1 MTRLR
6 SVAVA
11 FITVVACKPTES
23 SRLDTVVGLEAGL
36 DAQVRSGSAAPTF
49 IALSDWF
56 ARFRLDN
63 GPGPSRDEDNVHVL
77 RQSDLSSR
85 LGAEGRK
92 QMIAFIEQEEE
103 RVRDFETALAISDQ
117 GQRRTEL
124 VRLLRREADDM
135 KAVIEA
141 LTYRYG
147 AYRGE
152 LRSTNKFALL
162 LASRE
167 SSDYVA
173 KYAEDF
179 YYEAYKDRGSIK
191 EIVAGLGKERD
202 AYVDALVNRFLDGGA
217 SGIGALRETLRTSAQ
232 NLATLRA
239 GFAPGL
245 SLQGGATQAASTS
258 GNAIAPFAEALSN
271 AGLLRLPRY
280 FVMGGGGISRPSTP
294 GQQTPPAATPAPSP
308 AGTAPTPLP
317 PSPPSTPTAP
327 RAPTAGDA
335 SSGDVLD
342 PDPSGLTNE
351 VVRVPTPC
359 TGAENPPCPPPVQNL
374 SFGGQSFGGGSFPPS
389 QPMVDCGD
397 GRVVNSVFECAFG
410 LVERDDS
417 KPARSDLCPSYAPF
431 ELMCDG
437 VRRCVPLTSMHCGQ
451 LADTTL
457 AALDDAAALALADK
471 AATTEAARQL
481 GDNRLDCSRL
491 RSDKTAFVNCMT
503 RSPSLIDPRRSGG
516 ASLSGFSLQGGGDDA
531 AAYVNAK
538 VPNCKPDNVFYDLL
552 ETNAIPV
559 VDQGPD
565 GACTAYAAAGT
576 LGGTGNRCDN
586 TYHVDPAEIW
596 NRYRQPYMHLAAQ
609 AVQSQSIASLENPSV
624 KLKVTKILTI
634 RDLQTAYK
642 VLFCMRQPLWAA
654 SSVSEEWMAGGAAQ
668 GGDGFPLIDC
678 NQLREGSGHAYT
690 IWGYDETRQTLRLR
704 NSWGNRWGNR
714 GYADLPL
721 SCLGKIGFEAYAFV
735 MECESGCQCTTDTPP
750 GGAAPAPAT
759 PSAQPQPASYGQ

>member
-1 MTRLR
+1 MPEDSMTRLR
-6 SVAVA
+6 FVAVA
-11 FITVVACKPTES
+11 FVTVVACKPTES

-49 IALSDWF
+49 IALADWF
-56 ARFRLDN
+56 KRFRLDN
-63 GPGPSRDEDNVHVL
+63 GPGPSRDEANVHVL

-92 QMIAFIEQEEE
+92 QLIAFIEQEEG
-103 RVRDFETALAISDQ
+103 RIRDFEKALAIPAP
-117 GQRRTEL
+117 GPRRAEL

-147 AYRGE
+147 AYHGE
-152 LRSTNKFALL
+152 FRSTNKFALL

-179 YYEAYKDRGSIK
+179 YYEAYKDRGSVK
-191 EIVAGLGKERD
+191 EIVAGLDKERD
-202 AYVDALVNRFLDGGA
+202 AYVDALVNRFLDGGD
-217 SGIGALRETLRTSAQ
+217 SGISALRETLRTSAQ

-239 GFAPGL
+239 GFESGL
-245 SLQGGATQAASTS
+245 SLQGASTRAASTS

-280 FVMGGGGISRPSTP
+280 FVRSGGEVITPSPQRRPTPST
-294 GQQTPPAATPAPSP
+294 AV
-308 AGTAPTPLP
+308 TAPTPP
-317 PSPPSTPTAP
+317 PSSPAGPSPAAAP
-327 RAPTAGDA
+327 VGASTGDI
-335 SSGDVLD
+335 LD

-351 VVRVPTPC
+351 AVRVPTPC
-359 TGAENPPCPPPVQNL
+359 TGAENPPCPEPSHNL
-374 SFGGQSFGGGSFPPS
+374 PFGGQALGGGSLPPS

-397 GRVVNSVFECAFG
+397 GRVVSSVFECAFG
-410 LVERDDS
+410 LLGGD
-417 KPARSDLCPSYAPF
+417 PTTAHSDLCPSYAPF

-437 VRRCVPLTSMHCGQ
+437 TRRCVPLTSMHCGQ
-451 LADTTL
+451 FADTAL
-457 AALDDAAALALADK
+457 AALDDAAALALAGEP
-471 AATTEAARQL
+471 ATNEAARQL
-481 GDNRLDCSRL
+481 GDNRIDCSRL
-491 RSDKTAFVNCMT
+491 RNDKTAFVNCMT

-516 ASLSGFSLQGGGDDA
+516 TSLSGFSLQGGGDDA
-531 AAYVNAK
+531 AAYINAK
-538 VPNCKPDNVFYDLL
+538 LPNCKPDNVFYDLL
-552 ETNAIPV
+552 ETNAVPV

-565 GACTAYAAAGT
+565 GACTGYAAAGVI
-576 LGGTGNRCDN
+576 GGTGNRCDN

-596 NRYRQPYMHLAAQ
+596 NRYRQPYMHMAAQ
-609 AVQSQSIASLENPSV
+609 AVQSQPIASLENPSV
-624 KLKVTKILTI
+624 KFKVTKVLTI

-668 GGDGFPLIDC
+668 GGDVFPLIDC
-678 NQLREGSGHAYT
+678 NQLREGSGHAYA

-750 GGAAPAPAT
+750 GGATPAPAT
-759 PSAQPQPASYGQ
+759 PPARPQPPSSGG